1 LQNARASIKTVLQV
15 RLGEIPLGIETYL
28 MQISDLS
35 VLDKLLKLAVI
46 TNSFEDFKQSIE

>member
-1 LQNARASIKTVLQV
+1 LQNARASIKTFLQV

-46 TNSFEDFKQSIE
+46 TTSFQDFKQSIE